1 MQVPVITNP
10 MSTRHP
16 FTVALT
22 TASTIITTDPA
33 ITWGHPAI
41 TGHARVLI
49 TPLDPVTVLDPP
61 PTSGGA
67 TIAATSVV
75 RAAIPPLHGIM
86 ATVAAAEVTVM
97 VLVAVVVRV
106 AAMVV
111 KAETGE
117 GSLQWRFTCFKVLVV
132 RKVRQRM
139 PSFPGFIEVGVD
151 HGVRDVGDVLPVPM
165 GFLILIDQSR
175 PDAFAE
181 LGMTTAV
188 EA

>member
-16 FTVALT
+16 FMVAPT

-75 RAAIPPLHGIM
+75 RAAMPIRHGTM
-86 ATVAAAEVTVM
+86 ATMAVAVVTVM
-97 VLVAVVVRV
+97 VLVAVAVRAAAVVV
-106 AAMVV
+106 PV
-111 KAETGE
+111 ETGE
-117 GSLQWRFTCFKVLVV
+117 GSLQWRFT
-132 RKVRQRM
+132 
-139 PSFPGFIEVGVD
+139 
-151 HGVRDVGDVLPVPM
+151 
-165 GFLILIDQSR
+165 
-175 PDAFAE
+175 
-181 LGMTTAV
+181 
-188 EA
+188 